1 MHIIETQHLCH
12 VYQGN
17 IIALDTINFIAPRNC
32 RIAVIGPNGAG
43 KSTLFKHLNGI
54 LKPTSGKVLIHGEP
68 ITKDNIREVR
78 KNVGIVFQNPD
89 DQIFSPTVEQD
100 VAFGPTNLGLDEETV
115 EHRVSEALQIVGLE
129 NYRHRVPHHLSGG
142 EKKRVAIAGILAME
156 PMALVLDEPTAGLDP
171 QGVRDLMGY
180 IKNLSAEYGMA
191 VIFSTHDISLVSE
204 LAEYIYVMNRG
215 TFVAEGTVK
224 EVFAQ
229 RELLKSVRLEVPVL
243 PKLIGSMQDHKVD
256 IRMGY
261 TYDEAEKEFLRAFG
275 KVS

>member
-12 VYQGN
+12 IYQGN
-17 IIALDTINFIAPRNC
+17 ITALDKNQFLPLQETAELQF
-32 RIAVIGPNGAG
+32 IGPNGAG

-54 LKPTSGKVLIHGEP
+54 LKPSSGKVLVHGEP

-89 DQIFSPTVEQD
+89 DQIFSPTVELD
-100 VAFGPTNLGLDEETV
+100 VAFGPTNLGLDEETIT
-115 EHRVSEALQIVGLE
+115 HRVSEALRIVGLE
-129 NYRHRVPHHLSGG
+129 QYRHRVPHHLSGG

-180 IKNLSAEYGMA
+180 IKNLSTEYGMA

-204 LAEYIYVMNRG
+204 LAEYIYVMNQG
-215 TFVAEGTVK
+215 TFVAEGAVR
-224 EVFAQ
+224 EVFSQ
-229 RELLKSVRLEVPVL
+229 RELLKSVRLDVPIL
-243 PKLIGSMQDHKVD
+243 PKTDWINAGSS
-256 IRMGY
+256 G
-261 TYDEAEKEFLRAFG
+261 
-275 KVS
+275 